1 MRYESDRYESDATT
15 KPGSAAKPGAAAKRG
30 PAGKRGK
37 SRRDPLW
44 ARLLVI
50 FGALLML
57 GSGGAI
63 VTSKLVF
70 AEALSGVH
78 QQNLLGDEANR
89 PEHHATISGAKNVL
103 LIGLD
108 ARPSQDPT
116 ELVRSDSIIIV
127 HINAQHDQAYLV
139 SIPRD
144 TSVEIPPFEKTRF
157 LGQREKINAAFAFGN
172 KDGGGLAGGTELLVK
187 TIRVLYGINV
197 DAVAIVDFTGFQQV
211 VKVLG
216 GVTMYVDQETT
227 SVHIGWDR
235 NNKVTMPYKINADT
249 GKIAYKIA
257 GVTPKVYHVGTQHL
271 APWEALDY
279 VRQRELLPN
288 GDYDR
293 ERHQQQFIK
302 AIFKEI
308 LSANTLSDP
317 IKLKKVLDVVGQS
330 MTVDS
335 GPVSIEDWIF
345 AMKSIGGGDLVTLKT
360 NNGTFHST
368 TINGQE
374 VESLDDNTLAM
385 LAAVRDDTVG
395 TFVANH
401 PELVTANSGP

>member
-1 MRYESDRYESDATT
+1 MRYAPEVELDEPPAPTVARPTP
-15 KPGSAAKPGAAAKRG
+15 PGRG
-30 PAGKRGK
+30 RP
-37 SRRDPLW
+37 RRRRTDPLW
-44 ARLLVI
+44 AKLFVI

-57 GSGGAI
+57 GAGGSI
-63 VTSKLVF
+63 VGFKLVF

-78 QQNLLGDEANR
+78 QDHLFGAEGPQ
-89 PEHHATISGAKNVL
+89 HASITGAKNVL

-108 ARPSQDPT
+108 TRPNSNPT
-116 ELVRSDSIIIV
+116 DLIRSDSIIVV
-127 HINAQHDQAYLV
+127 HVSASHDQAYLV

-144 TSVEIPPFEKTRF
+144 TSVEIPAFPKTRF

-172 KDGGGLAGGTELLVK
+172 ANGGGIAGGSELLIK
-187 TIRVLYGINV
+187 TIRTLYGIAI

-211 VKVLG
+211 VNVLG
-216 GVTMYVDQETT
+216 GVDMYVDQETT

-235 NNKVTMPYKINADT
+235 NGKETAPYKINADT
-249 GKIAYKIA
+249 GKISYKVS
-257 GVTPKVYHVGTQHL
+257 GVTPQVYHKGRQHL
-271 APWEALDY
+271 APWQALDY

-308 LSANTLSDP
+308 LSADTLTDP
-317 IKLKKVLDVVGQS
+317 IKLKKVLDVVGHS

-335 GPVSIEDWIF
+335 GGVSIEDWIF
-345 AMKSIGGGDLVTLKT
+345 AMKSIGGNDVVTLKT

-368 TINGQE
+368 VVNGQE
-374 VESLDDNTLAM
+374 VEALDDNTLAM

-395 TFVANH
+395 TFVVDH
-401 PELVTANSGP
+401 PELVTANDGP